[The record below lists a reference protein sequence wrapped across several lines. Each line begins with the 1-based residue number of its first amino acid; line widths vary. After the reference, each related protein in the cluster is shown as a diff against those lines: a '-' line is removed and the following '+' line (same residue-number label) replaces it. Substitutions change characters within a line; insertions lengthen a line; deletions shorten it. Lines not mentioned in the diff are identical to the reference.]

1 MNENRREGPM
11 TYLLFNPM
19 ANNSKGE
26 QDARQWAADN
36 GVECGFKSL
45 LDISDMKAFFD
56 GLKEDDEVILTGG
69 DGTMNRFAND
79 VYGYE
84 FKNPVY
90 YVKCGSGNDFYRDNE
105 KYAENGRIDLRPFL
119 KNLPLVTVKGI
130 QRRFVNGIGYGID
143 GETCR
148 IGDIQRATSDKPVN
162 YSNIAIKLLLG
173 SYKLKKATVEVDGRV
188 SKFENVWMASTMK
201 GRFYGGGMM
210 VAPAQDR
217 FNEDGT
223 VSVVTLYKKNR
234 LVTLMRFPSLNK
246 GEHVLKKDWVTV
258 QTGKKVT
265 VSFDQ
270 PCALQIDGDVIE
282 DVLTY
287 TVETDV

>member
-1 MNENRREGPM
+1 M
-11 TYLLFNPM
+11 TYLLLNPL

-26 QDARQWAADN
+26 QDARQWAAEN
-36 GVECGFKSL
+36 NVECEFTSL
-45 LDISDMKAFFD
+45 LDIKDMKAFFD

-69 DGTMNRFAND
+69 DGTINRFAND

-84 FKNPVY
+84 LKNPVY

-105 KYAENGRIDLRPFL
+105 HLAVDGKIDIRPMM
-119 KNLPLVTVKGI
+119 KNLPLITVKGI

-148 IGDIQRATSDKPVN
+148 IGDIQRATSDKPVS

-173 SYKLKKATVEVDGRV
+173 SYKLKKATVEVDGKV
-188 SKFENVWMASTMK
+188 STFENVWMASTMK

-217 FNEDGT
+217 FKEDGT

-287 TVETDV
+287 TVETGV

>member
-1 MNENRREGPM
+1 M
-11 TYLLFNPM
+11 TYLLLNPL

-26 QDARQWAADN
+26 QDARQWAAEN
-36 GVECGFKSL
+36 NVECEFTSL
-45 LDISDMKAFFD
+45 LDIKDMKAFFD

-69 DGTMNRFAND
+69 DGTINRFAND

-84 FKNPVY
+84 LKNPVY

-105 KYAENGRIDLRPFL
+105 HLAVDGKIDIRPMM
-119 KNLPLVTVKGI
+119 KNLPLITVKGI

-148 IGDIQRATSDKPVN
+148 IGDIQRATSDKPVS

-173 SYKLKKATVEVDGRV
+173 SYKLKKATVDVDGKV
-188 SKFENVWMASTMK
+188 STFENVWMASTMK

-223 VSVVTLYKKNR
+223 VTVVTLYKKNR

-258 QTGKKVT
+258 QTGHKVT

-287 TVETDV
+287 TVETGV

>member
-1 MNENRREGPM
+1 M
-11 TYLLFNPM
+11 TYLLLNPL

-26 QDARQWAADN
+26 QDARQWAAEN
-36 GVECGFKSL
+36 NVECEFTSL
-45 LDISDMKAFFD
+45 LDIKDMKAFFN

-69 DGTMNRFAND
+69 DGTINRFAND

-105 KYAENGRIDLRPFL
+105 HLAVDGKIDIRPMM
-119 KNLPLVTVKGI
+119 KNLPLITVKGI

-148 IGDIQRATSDKPVN
+148 IGDIQRATSDKPVS

-173 SYKLKKATVEVDGRV
+173 SYKLKKATVEVDGKV
-188 SKFENVWMASTMK
+188 STFENVWMASTMK

-210 VAPAQDR
+210 VAPDQDR
-217 FNEDGT
+217 FNEDGS

-258 QTGKKVT
+258 QTGHKVT

-287 TVETDV
+287 SVETGV

>member
-1 MNENRREGPM
+1 M
-11 TYLLFNPM
+11 TYLLLNPL

-26 QDARQWAADN
+26 EDAKQWAADN
-36 GVECGFKSL
+36 NVECEFTSL
-45 LDISDMKAFFD
+45 LDIKDMKEFLD
-56 GLKEDDEVILTGG
+56 GLKEGDEVILTGG
-69 DGTMNRFAND
+69 DGTINRFAND

-90 YVKCGSGNDFYRDNE
+90 YAKCGSGNDFFRDNE
-105 KYAENGRIDLRPFL
+105 HLAVDGKIDIRPMM
-119 KNLPLVTVKGI
+119 KNLPLITVKGI
-130 QRRFVNGIGYGID
+130 KRRFVNGIGYGID

-173 SYKLKKATVEVDGRV
+173 SYKLKKATVDVDGKV
-188 SKFENVWMASTMK
+188 SIFENVWMASTMK

-217 FNEDGT
+217 FNDDGT

-287 TVETDV
+287 TVETGV

>member
-1 MNENRREGPM
+1 M
-11 TYLLFNPM
+11 TYLLYNPL
-19 ANNSKGE
+19 ANNSKGDR
-26 QDARQWAADN
+26 DARPWATDN
-36 GVECGFKSL
+36 NVECEFTSL
-45 LDISDMKAFFD
+45 LEIGNMKEFFD
-56 GLKEDDEVILTGG
+56 GLGEDDDVILTGG
-69 DGTMNRFAND
+69 DGTLNRFAND

-119 KNLPLVTVKGI
+119 KNLPLVTVNGI
-130 QRRFVNGIGYGID
+130 QRRFLNGIGYGID

-162 YSNIAIKLLLG
+162 YSKIAIKLLLG
-173 SYKLKKATVEVDGRV
+173 SYKLKKATVEVDGKV
-188 SKFENVWMASTMK
+188 STFDNVWMASTMK

-217 FNEDGT
+217 FKDDGV

-246 GEHVLKKDWVTV
+246 GEHVLKEDWVTV
-258 QTGKKVT
+258 QTGHKVT

-282 DVLTY
+282 DVVTY
-287 TVETDV
+287 TVEAGV

>member
-1 MNENRREGPM
+1 M
-11 TYLLFNPM
+11 TYLLLNPL

-26 QDARQWAADN
+26 QDARQWAAEN
-36 GVECGFKSL
+36 NVECEFTSL
-45 LDISDMKAFFD
+45 LDIKDMKAFFD

-69 DGTMNRFAND
+69 DGTINRFAND

-84 FKNPVY
+84 LKNPVY

-105 KYAENGRIDLRPFL
+105 HLAVDGKIDIRPMM
-119 KNLPLVTVKGI
+119 KNLPLITVKGI

-148 IGDIQRATSDKPVN
+148 IGDIQRATSDKPVS

-173 SYKLKKATVEVDGRV
+173 SYKLKKATVDVDGKV
-188 SKFENVWMASTMK
+188 STFENVWMASTMK

-210 VAPAQDR
+210 VAPNQDR
-217 FNEDGT
+217 FNEDGS

-258 QTGKKVT
+258 QTGHKVT

-287 TVETDV
+287 TVETGV

>member
-1 MNENRREGPM
+1 M
-11 TYLLFNPM
+11 TYLLFNPL

-26 QDARQWAADN
+26 QDARQWAAEN
-36 GVECGFKSL
+36 KTEGEFKSL
-45 LDISDMKAFFD
+45 LEISDMKAFFD
-56 GLKEDDEVILTGG
+56 GLEEGDDVILTGG
-69 DGTMNRFAND
+69 DGTLNRFAND

-105 KYAENGRIDLRPFL
+105 KYAKDGRIDLRPFL
-119 KNLPLVTVKGI
+119 KNLPLVTVNGI
-130 QRRFVNGIGYGID
+130 QRRFLNGIGYGID

-162 YSNIAIKLLLG
+162 YSKIAIGLLLG
-173 SYKLKKATVEVDGRV
+173 SYKLKKATVTVDGRT

-217 FNEDGT
+217 FNKEGT
-223 VSVVTLYKKNR
+223 VSVVALYKKSR
-234 LVTLMRFPSLNK
+234 IITLMRFPSLNK
-246 GEHVLKKDWVTV
+246 GEHVSKKDWVTV
-258 QTGKKVT
+258 QTGSKVT

-282 DVLTY
+282 NVLTY
-287 TVETDV
+287 SVEAGI